1 MTIIVLELMTRRLST
16 MAGVPGEGTEP
27 PPPPAAGPLLTSLL
41 YPIEV
46 VERMD
51 VAPEAPTGHM
61 WYPVDDL
68 AVAAGVDSG
77 TLDVTIAYKTLDAE
91 VEAIDP
97 LGDLDGGVLEVVIE
111 YETLT
116 AEVEALDVLAGVD
129 SGLLEVVI
137 NYINQDV
144 LEALNVSAALDSGA
158 LA

>member
-27 PPPPAAGPLLTSLL
+27 PPPPAMGPILTSLL

-51 VAPEAPTGHM
+51 VAPLAPSWHV
-61 WYPVDDL
+61 WNPVDDL
-68 AVAAGVDSG
+68 DVSAG
-77 TLDVTIAYKTLDAE
+77 LDDGSINVTIQYVGITAETEAIDTLADLDGGNAE
-91 VEAIDP
+91 TVINYETLTADVEAIDP
-97 LGDLDGGVLEVVIE
+97 LGGL
-111 YETLT
+111 
-116 AEVEALDVLAGVD
+116 D
-129 SGLLEVVI
+129 SGLVEVVI

-144 LEALNVSAALDSGA
+144 LEALDVSAGLDSGV

>member
-27 PPPPAAGPLLTSLL
+27 PAPPPSGPILTSLL

-46 VERMD
+46 VEGMN
-51 VAPEAPTGHM
+51 VAPLAFTGHV
-61 WYPVDDL
+61 WNPVDDL
-68 AVAAGVDSG
+68 DVSAGLDDGSI
-77 TLDVTIAYKTLDAE
+77 DVTIQYVGIDAE
-91 VEAIDP
+91 LEAIDPLADLDGGSVDTVINYETLTADVEAIDP
-97 LGDLDGGVLEVVIE
+97 LGGL
-111 YETLT
+111 
-116 AEVEALDVLAGVD
+116 D

-144 LEALNVSAALDSGA
+144 LEALDVSAGLDSGV

>member
-16 MAGVPGEGTEP
+16 MSGVPGEGTEP
-27 PPPPAAGPLLTSLL
+27 PPPPAMGPVLTSLL

-51 VAPEAPTGHM
+51 VAPLTVAGHM
-61 WYPVDDL
+61 WDPVDN
-68 AVAAGVDSG
+68 
-77 TLDVTIAYKTLDAE
+77 LDVSAAVDDGSINVVIDYETLDAE
-91 VEAIDP
+91 IEAIDP
-97 LGDLDGGVLEVVIE
+97 LADLDGGEVVTVIA
-111 YETLT
+111 YVSIT
-116 AEVEALDVLAGVD
+116 ADEEELAVAGGLD

-144 LEALNVSAALDSGA
+144 QEALDVSAGLDSGV